1 MIHKFKIALLLIAL
15 SVPASLALAM
25 DEQSFNT
32 SPQGWFFS
40 AGRSYL
46 GVTIRDV
53 TADRLDAL
61 KLKEERGVEITMV
74 DQDAPAGKAGLKE
87 HDVILEFNGTRVE
100 SEQQI
105 RRLISE
111 TPPGRNV
118 TLAISRDG
126 APMTVQVQIGDREK
140 IMAASGHQQAHES
153 MELLLPRMQELHEF
167 NFDLQS
173 PTLGVQVEPLGHQL
187 AEYFGV
193 KSGDGLLVK
202 SVEKDSVAEKAG
214 IKTGDVITHANKEK
228 INDRVELRRV
238 LRAHQGS
245 KVTLGIVRDKREQ
258 NITVDLPARKT
269 RDSSV
274 LEFKVPDEQVLEEI
288 KTRLRELKPQIDQE
302 IREKLKNLEP
312 QLKKARM
319 MVNDFGPQL
328 EQAKKAMLQA
338 QSALERTRKEMDK
351 QKLEWKLKFRESQ
364 MI

>member
-15 SVPASLALAM
+15 SVPGALAVAM
-25 DEQSFNT
+25 DEQSLNM

-46 GVTIRDV
+46 GVTIQDV
-53 TADRLDAL
+53 TADRLGAL

-87 HDVILEFNGTRVE
+87 HDVILEFNGTKVE

-126 APMTVQVQIGDREK
+126 SPMTVQVQIGDREK
-140 IMAASGHQQAHES
+140 IMADSGHKQTHEK
-153 MELLLPRMQELHEF
+153 MELLLPRMQELHDF
-167 NFDLQS
+167 NFDLQA
-173 PTLGVQVEPLGHQL
+173 PTLGVQIEPLGRQL

-193 KSGDGLLVK
+193 KNGDGLLVK
-202 SVEKDSVAEKAG
+202 SVEKGSVAEKAG
-214 IKTGDVITHANKEK
+214 IKAGDVITHADKEK
-228 INDRVELRRV
+228 INDRSDLRRV

-245 KVTLGIVRDKREQ
+245 KVTLGIVRDKRDQ
-258 NITVDLPARKT
+258 NITVDLPARKS

-274 LEFKVPDEQVLEEI
+274 LEFNVPDEKTLEEI
-288 KTRLRELKPQIDQE
+288 KTRLQELKPQIDQQ
-302 IREKLKNLEP
+302 IRENLKNLEP
-312 QLKKARM
+312 QLMKARM
-319 MVNDFGPQL
+319 MANDFRPQM
-328 EQAKKAMLQA
+328 EKALREA
-338 QSALERTRKEMDK
+338 QSELERARKDLDK
-351 QKLEWKLKFRESQ
+351 RKLEWKFEAGRNQ